1 MKAMVRASPSHDHT
15 QLIVQVYAGVFP
27 VDSGDFSKLEEAI
40 ERVSFGSSMTLL

>member
-1 MKAMVRASPSHDHT
+1 MKAMVCLSLLLCST

-40 ERVSFGSSMTLL
+40 ERVSFECVTLL